1 MKKKYIMP
9 NIEIVKLD
17 QSDIIAT
24 SGPGLG
30 GDCDRSLPN
39 LSRFGGDGFDDWEDW

>member
-1 MKKKYIMP
+1 MKKKYMMP
-9 NIEIVKLD
+9 NIKFVMID

-30 GDCDRSLPN
+30 GNYDPGLPN
-39 LSRFGGDGFDDWEDW
+39 LSRFGYDDFDDWDD

>member
-30 GDCDRSLPN
+30 GNYDPGLPN
-39 LSRFGGDGFDDWEDW
+39 LSRSGYDDFDDLEDW

>member
-1 MKKKYIMP
+1 MP

-30 GDCDRSLPN
+30 GDCDRNLPN
-39 LSRFGGDGFDDWEDW
+39 LSRFGGDDFDDWEDW

>member
-1 MKKKYIMP
+1 MKKNYMMP
-9 NIEIVKLD
+9 NIMFGKID

-24 SGPGLG
+24 SGPGFG

-39 LSRFGGDGFDDWEDW
+39 LSRFNDNDFDDEEDW

>member
-9 NIEIVKLD
+9 NIKIVKLD

-39 LSRFGGDGFDDWEDW
+39 LSRFGGDDFDDMEDW